1 MSMTNCNQQ
10 QFSELQCKT
19 TTQPLPVVSQPKWS
33 CLAARQWPI
42 YFSFAMVCVKASLYL
57 LLQDSDQGSTVCTM
71 QQLLLSLPTDI
82 HCTNPCRI
90 YLDWSLQSRKHFLSH
105 CIISLPQLN
114 LLHFYSVIIFLEAFL
129 FMTNMTQE
137 KMLTFSLLYV
147 FIMIGPVKDVVI
159 CMHMH
164 ENPGHIY

>member
-1 MSMTNCNQQ
+1 MQDHH
-10 QFSELQCKT
+10 T
-19 TTQPLPVVSQPKWS
+19 TTPSSVTTKMVLPSSQAMAY
-33 CLAARQWPI
+33 LL
-42 YFSFAMVCVKASLYL
+42 SFCHCFFVKASLYL
-57 LLQDSDQGSTVCTM
+57 LLQDSDQGSTVCAM

-147 FIMIGPVKDVVI
+147 FIMIGPVKDVLI

-164 ENPGHIY
+164 ENPSHIY